1 MRYLILADL
10 HSNIEALD
18 ALLEVVKGETFDR
31 YLILGDLV
39 GYNASPKE
47 VLERVRAL
55 QPQTILRG
63 NHDKVCASLEA
74 GENFNLVAK
83 EAAYWTRKVLN
94 QDEVDYLQGLPK
106 GPLEIEP
113 GVWIAHGAPHDEDFY
128 ITSRKDAYHAFQSS
142 EFDICFYG
150 HSHINGAYM
159 LDRRSLDFLSST
171 ANLWGY
177 YLEPGVRY
185 LVNPGSVGQPRDRNP
200 HTCCALYDSEQRHVK
215 MIRATYDIKATQQ
228 KIYGATLNHSLATR
242 LEVGA

>member
-18 ALLEVVKGETFDR
+18 SLLEVVSHEQFDHF
-31 YLILGDLV
+31 LILGDLV

-47 VLERVRAL
+47 VLERVRKL
-55 QPQTILRG
+55 EPQTILRG

-74 GENFNLVAK
+74 GENFNLVAR
-83 EAAYWTRKVLN
+83 EAAYWTRKVLSEE
-94 QDEVDYLQGLPK
+94 EVQYLSGLPK
-106 GPLEIEP
+106 GPIEIER
-113 GVWIAHGAPHDEDFY
+113 GVFIAHGAPHDEDFY
-128 ITSRKDAYHAFQSS
+128 ITSRKDAYHAFQAA

-185 LVNPGSVGQPRDRNP
+185 LINPGSVGQPRDGDARAAWLLLDYAAGSASFRRVAYP
-200 HTCCALYDSEQRHVK
+200 VKRTQEEIRERGLPDALAER
-215 MIRATYDIKATQQ
+215 
-228 KIYGATLNHSLATR
+228 LAR
-242 LEVGA
+242 GI